1 MLNQKQ
7 LALDVI
13 KLWSHEFRPEFDSY
27 VMENWPVYVAFEQ
40 RALRVAEYRNHYSAR
55 TIAEV
60 IRHDTAIGEIGGDYK
75 INNNFIPDLARLFAL
90 MNPKRAGLFA
100 FRAHKAAA

>member
-13 KLWSHEFRPEFDSY
+13 TLWPHEFR
-27 VMENWPVYVAFEQ
+27 
-40 RALRVAEYRNHYSAR
+40 
-55 TIAEV
+55 
-60 IRHDTAIGEIGGDYK
+60 
-75 INNNFIPDLARLFAL
+75 PDLARLFAL